1 MAVTVKSKTAGLVV
15 PPSVRRQ
22 AGIRAGDRLEFKVS
36 SRKITIVAKPPVEVE
51 EYTPAQ
57 RRVIDREI
65 AKGLEDIRK
74 GRVHGPFASAD
85 EMMRYLREFTTKHK
99 AAK

>member
-1 MAVTVKSKTAGLVV
+1 MTVTVKSKAAGLVV

-36 SRKITIVAKPPVEVE
+36 RGKITIVARRAAEDE

-57 RRVIDREI
+57 RRAIDREI
-65 AKGLEDIRK
+65 AKGLEDVRQ
-74 GRVHGPFASAD
+74 GRVHGPFRSAD
-85 EMMRYLREFTTKHK
+85 EMIGYLRDFAKKRK